1 MRLAAQAPTKPGE
14 GDSLIRGRDG
24 RRGDRTT
31 GRTARRRDNGDGVAG
46 EKESGGDGVD
56 GKEVEWRRRGG

>member
-14 GDSLIRGRDG
+14 GDSLIRGH
-24 RRGDRTT
+24 RTT